1 MKKDYDTQKDTLS
14 HRETRTHAHTHAHTY
29 TEKCVMHIDPHVH
42 GCILYIEIIYIYIY
56 LYCFVH
62 IHPYRNRAV
71 YKRFANI
78 AQTGSQPPKSIY
90 RYLYIMTQIYI
101 YT

>member
-56 LYCFVH
+56 IVLCIFILIEIAPSINVLQTLH
-62 IHPYRNRAV
+62 KQVLNHQNR
-71 YKRFANI
+71 
-78 AQTGSQPPKSIY
+78 
-90 RYLYIMTQIYI
+90 YIDIYI
-101 YT
+101 